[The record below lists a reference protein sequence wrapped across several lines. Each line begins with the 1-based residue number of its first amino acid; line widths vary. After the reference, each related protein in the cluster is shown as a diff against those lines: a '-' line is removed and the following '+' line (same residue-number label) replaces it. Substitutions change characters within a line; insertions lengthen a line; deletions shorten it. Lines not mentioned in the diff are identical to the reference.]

1 MQAAYLYTLLSHW
14 LLSTCLGSG
23 QLLRYLS
30 AWVMLSLFY
39 LTVTPKGKS
48 SDAGSSFF
56 LFFSDDGI
64 SRHLFTY
71 LAVLVLF

>member
-1 MQAAYLYTLLSHW
+1 
-14 LLSTCLGSG
+14 
-23 QLLRYLS
+23 
-30 AWVMLSLFY
+30 MLSLFY

-71 LAVLVLF
+71 LAVSVLSCGMGNLSAHRTDSLVVAPGLSSCTMWA